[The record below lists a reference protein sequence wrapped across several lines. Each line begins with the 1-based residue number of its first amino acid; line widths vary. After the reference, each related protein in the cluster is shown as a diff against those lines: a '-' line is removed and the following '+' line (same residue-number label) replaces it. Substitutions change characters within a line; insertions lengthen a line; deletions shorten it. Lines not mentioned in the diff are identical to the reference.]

1 MATNRPRGRVKNVTN
16 NSKGVKK
23 RGEGLGTGPVGST
36 GGSMGGSSSAPS
48 GSGRSTRAGG
58 KGGLIKIILIVV
70 LLLGGGGGATGLLTG
85 LLGGSSDSGSGS
97 GSGIGSAVGELVGG
111 LSSTDTSGNSGGSD
125 LVGDLVGGLVGGDS
139 SGLGNLAGSLGG
151 LLGNLNSGSTSSG
164 WELSSNTGKLNGDVD
179 ISARDK
185 RTVIKGKGK
194 DEVTIMVYMCG
205 TDLESKYGMGT
216 SDLQEMLGADLGD
229 NVNLVVYTGGCK
241 QWKNNVVSSSDNQI
255 YQVVDGKL
263 KVLDKDAGEVA
274 MTDPDTLVDF
284 IKYCDK
290 KFPANRNMLIFWDHG
305 GGSISGYGY
314 DEKYAR
320 VGSMDLAEIS
330 TALKEADVVF
340 DFVGFDA
347 CLMATLET
355 ALMLAPYAD
364 YMIASEETEPG
375 VGWYYTDWLTALGE
389 NTSMP
394 TIEIGKN
401 IVDDFVE
408 TCAKKCQGQKTTL
421 SVVDLAELEKTV
433 PKELKAFAKSTSEL
447 MKDNE
452 YRTVSDARYNTREF
466 AQSNGI
472 DQVDLAHLAQNLG
485 TEEGKELAEAL
496 LSAVKYNRTS
506 SNMTNAY
513 GLSIYFPYKKA
524 SSVDQAVD
532 TYAAIGMDS
541 EYARCI
547 QEFASM
553 EVSGQAVTGGT
564 TSALPSLLG
573 SLLGGAT
580 GSTSGSGSDMVS
592 QMLGSF
598 LSGQLSNIVGMDK
611 SNTAFLGERAMSDD
625 AMAQYLSDNYFDA
638 ANLRW
643 TENAAGQRVISLSEE
658 QWSLVHTLELNMF
671 YDDGEGFIDL
681 GLDNVYEFDETGAL
695 IGDTD
700 RTCLAINGQPVAYY
714 YMDTVDDGTNYT
726 ITGYVPALL
735 NGERVELML
744 VFDNANPYGY
754 IAGARPVYTEGET
767 ETVAKGMTEIN
778 AGDTLDFICDYYS
791 YEGEYQDS
799 YFLGEQMTVT
809 EHMEISNVDVGEGKV
824 RVTYRFTDIYNQQYW
839 TPAFT
844 Q

>member
-23 RGEGLGTGPVGST
+23 RGDGLGTGPVGST
-36 GGSMGGSSSAPS
+36 GGSMGGSNSVPS
-48 GSGRSTRAGG
+48 GSGRATRAGG
-58 KGGLIKIILIVV
+58 KKNNLLTIIIIVV
-70 LLLGGGGGATGLLTG
+70 LLLGGGGGATGLLTS
-85 LLGGSSDSGSGS
+85 LLGGGSDSGSGS
-97 GSGIGSAVGELVGG
+97 GSGIGDLVGSLVGG
-111 LSSTDTSGNSGGSD
+111 SSIDLSS
-125 LVGDLVGGLVGGDS
+125 L
-139 SGLGNLAGSLGG
+139 GSLGG
-151 LLGNLNSGSTSSG
+151 VLGNLNSGTTSSG
-164 WELSSNTGKLNGDVD
+164 WELSSNTGKLNTSVD
-179 ISARDK
+179 SAARDK
-185 RTVIKGKGK
+185 RTEIKGKGK

-229 NVNLVVYTGGCK
+229 KVNLLVYTGGCN
-241 QWKNNVVSSSDNQI
+241 QWKNNIISSSVNQI

-263 KVLDKDAGEVA
+263 KALDKDAGSVS
-274 MTDPDTLVDF
+274 MTNPDTLVDF

-314 DEKYAR
+314 DEKFAR
-320 VGSMDLAEIS
+320 TGSMNLAEINQ
-330 TALKEADVVF
+330 ALKEADVTF
-340 DFVGFDA
+340 DFIGFDA

-355 ALMLAPYAD
+355 ALMLTPYAD

-375 VGWYYTDWLTALGE
+375 VGWYYTDWLTALGK

-401 IVDDFVE
+401 IVDDFVD
-408 TCAKKCQGQKTTL
+408 TCATKCKGQKTTL
-421 SVVDLAELEKTV
+421 SVVDLAELEMTV
-433 PKELKAFAKSTSEL
+433 PEELKAFSKSASEL
-447 MKDNE
+447 IKDNE
-452 YRTVSDARYNTREF
+452 YQTVSDARYNTREF
-466 AQSNGI
+466 AQSSAI

-485 TEEGKELAEAL
+485 TEEGKNLAEAL

-524 SSVDQAVD
+524 SSVDEMVD
-532 TYAAIGMDS
+532 TYEAIGMDDD
-541 EYARCI
+541 YARCI
-547 QEFASM
+547 QEFASL
-553 EVSGQAVTGGT
+553 EVSGQAATGGT
-564 TSALPSLLG
+564 SSALPSLLG

-580 GSTSGSGSDMVS
+580 GNTSSSSGSSDVIS
-592 QMLGSF
+592 ELLGSF

-611 SNTAFLGERAMSDD
+611 SNTNFLSESAMDVNTMS
-625 AMAQYLSDNYFDA
+625 QYLSDNYFDA
-638 ANLRW
+638 SALVW
-643 TENAAGQRVISLSEE
+643 TENAQGQRILSLSEE

-681 GLDNVYEFDETGAL
+681 GLDNVFEFDENGAL
-695 IGDTD
+695 LGDTD
-700 RTCLAINGQPVAYY
+700 RTWLAINGQPVAYY
-714 YMDTVDDGTNYT
+714 YLDTVDDGTNYS

-735 NGERVELML
+735 NGVRVELML
-744 VFDNANPYGY
+744 VFDNENPYGY
-754 IAGARPVYTEGET
+754 ISGARPVYTEGET
-767 ETVAKGMTEIN
+767 KTVAKGMTEIN
-778 AGDTLDFICDYYS
+778 VGDTLDFICDYYS
-791 YEGEYQDS
+791 YDGEYQDS
-799 YFLGEQMTVT
+799 YFLGEQMVVT
-809 EHMEISNVDVGEGKV
+809 ENMEISNVDVGEGNV